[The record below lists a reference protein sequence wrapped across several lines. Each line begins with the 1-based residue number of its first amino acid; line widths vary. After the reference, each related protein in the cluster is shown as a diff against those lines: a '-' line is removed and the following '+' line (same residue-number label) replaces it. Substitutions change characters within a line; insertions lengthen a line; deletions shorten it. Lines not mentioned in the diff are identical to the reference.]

1 VPSSRP
7 GRTRKTRSFGPTRLI
22 TRLAC
27 TAALGAVAIP
37 VVAPVSPA
45 AAASTL
51 GERTLRVGDSG
62 KDVKQLQKLLVQVG
76 IKTGVDGTFGPGTKK
91 AVQRFQ
97 RIARLQASGT
107 VGKKTLA
114 ALRQSANGG
123 DAAAYDAGGSGYGA
137 SHSTRSLGDRL
148 PLRSGMS
155 GHDVKVLQDF
165 LGRAGFKTTID
176 GEFGNGTVEALK
188 KFESANKLPVDGMVD
203 ASDVEVLRGQAA
215 AGDDAP
221 AAAAPLKLGPGDKAT
236 VGSDGLAIA
245 PASAPDAVKQM
256 IAAGNKIAK
265 TPYIYGGGHAN
276 FPEDKGYDC
285 SGSVSY
291 ALWGARLL
299 KAPLV
304 SGDFPNWGSSGPGQ
318 WVSIYGNS
326 GHVFM
331 VVAGLRFDTS
341 GAKQDGTRWHKD
353 MRPTS
358 GYGVSH
364 PKGL

>member
-1 VPSSRP
+1 MPSSRP
-7 GRTRKTRSFGPTRLI
+7 GRTRKTRSFGFNSLL

-27 TAALGAVAIP
+27 TALLGAVAAP
-37 VVAPVSPA
+37 VLAPVSPA
-45 AAASTL
+45 AAASSL
-51 GERTLRVGDSG
+51 GQRSLRVGSSG
-62 KDVKQLQKLLVQVG
+62 KDVKQLQRLLVKVG
-76 IKTGVDGTFGPGTKK
+76 IKTSVDGKFGSGTKK

-97 RIARLQASGT
+97 RVARLEASGA

-114 ALRQSANGG
+114 ALRQAASGG
-123 DAAAYDAGGSGYGA
+123 DTAAYGAGGSSYG
-137 SHSTRSLGDRL
+137 SRHSTRSLGDRL
-148 PLRSGMS
+148 PLRAGMS

-165 LGRAGFKTTID
+165 LGRAGFRTTID
-176 GEFGNGTVEALK
+176 GEFGSGTVAALK
-188 KFESANKLPVDGMVD
+188 KFEAANKIPVDGMVD

-215 AGDDAP
+215 ADDDAP
-221 AAAAPLKLGPGDKAT
+221 AAAPPVKLGPGDKAT
-236 VGSDGLAIA
+236 VGSDGMAVA

-291 ALWGARLL
+291 ALWGAKLL

-304 SGDFPNWGSSGPGQ
+304 SGDFPNWGESGPGK

-326 GHVFM
+326 GHVYM

-341 GAKQDGTRWHKD
+341 GAKQDGSRWHKSS
-353 MRPTS
+353 RPTS

>member
-7 GRTRKTRSFGPTRLI
+7 GSTRKAKPFGPSRLI

-27 TAALGAVAIP
+27 TVVLGAVAVP

-51 GERTLRVGDSG
+51 GARSLRMGDSG
-62 KDVKQLQKLLVQVG
+62 KDVKLLQKLLVQVG
-76 IKTGVDGTFGPGTKK
+76 IKTDVDGEFGAGTKK

-97 RIARLQASGT
+97 RIARLQVSGS

-123 DAAAYDAGGSGYGA
+123 DAAAYDAGGYGTQT
-137 SHSTRSLGDRL
+137 HSTRSLGDRL
-148 PLRSGMS
+148 PLRPGMS
-155 GHDVKVLQDF
+155 GHDVKILQDF
-165 LGRAGFKTTID
+165 LGRAGFKTAVD
-176 GEFGNGTVEALK
+176 GEFGSGTIAAMK
-188 KFESANKLPVDGMVD
+188 QFEEANKLPIDGTVD

-215 AGDDAP
+215 AGED
-221 AAAAPLKLGPGDKAT
+221 AAAAPAPLKLGPGDKAT
-236 VGSDGLAIA
+236 VGSDGMAVA
-245 PASAPDAVKQM
+245 PASAPEAVKQM

-265 TPYIYGGGHAN
+265 TPYIYGGGHGN

-304 SGDFPNWGSSGPGQ
+304 SGDFPNWGESGPGQ